1 MPPCSVRHL
10 LTLRN
15 GADSVQTKT
24 AMSTPFALGPDAGAV
39 STRRLNRQR
48 VLDVVRRLGPLSR
61 ADLSKRTQL
70 SPPTVSALV
79 DELTTG
85 VALLREIG
93 IGASSGG
100 RPPILLEFNA
110 DFGTVA
116 GVDIGPDGVR
126 VALADL
132 QGRVVARHH
141 EPYPALSSGPQVDL
155 VCAAV
160 ETLLARA
167 GRASQ
172 RLFGI
177 GVGAPGQADVT
188 GRVNA
193 PSVPGWSDVPL
204 GDLLTTRFKVP
215 VLVDSHANFAAIGE
229 RWQGAAQGIGDF
241 VFLALGT
248 RVGAGIVIDGRLHR
262 GHQWQAG
269 DISGLMLDVPGAPSA
284 PEMPSMLQRLVASV
298 ITLLDPALVV
308 CGGSLMAA
316 HPEFVDRLR
325 TAVSAIVPHVPAI
338 ERSAL
343 GDEATLLGAVH
354 GAKELADGQVFAIA
368 GGARAQPRAESA

>member
-1 MPPCSVRHL
+1 
-10 LTLRN
+10 
-15 GADSVQTKT
+15 
-24 AMSTPFALGPDAGAV
+24 MSTPPYFVLGHEAGAV

-61 ADLSKRTQL
+61 ADLAKRTQL

-79 DELTTG
+79 EELTSG

-110 DFGTVA
+110 DFGTIA
-116 GVDIGPDGVR
+116 GVDIGPEGVR

-132 QGRVVARHH
+132 QGRVIARHH
-141 EPYPALSSGPQVDL
+141 EPYPTLSSGPQVDQ
-155 VCAAV
+155 VCSV
-160 ETLLARA
+160 IETVLARA
-167 GRASQ
+167 GRDP
-172 RLFGI
+172 RRFFGI
-177 GVGAPGQADVT
+177 GVGAPGLADVT

-193 PSVPGWSDVPL
+193 PAVPGWRDVPL
-204 GDLLTTRFKVP
+204 GDVLTTRFKVP
-215 VLVDSHANFAAIGE
+215 VLVDGHANFAAIGE
-229 RWQGAAQGIGDF
+229 RWQGAAQGVADF
-241 VFLALGT
+241 VFLALGA
-248 RVGAGIVIDGRLHR
+248 RVGAGIVIGGRLHR

-269 DISGLMLDVPGAPSA
+269 DISGLMLDVPSA
-284 PEMPSMLQRLVASV
+284 PAAEGMPSMLERLVASV

-325 TAVSAIVPHVPAI
+325 TAVSAIVPRVPAI

-343 GDEATLLGAVH
+343 GEDATLLGAIH
-354 GAKELADGQVFAIA
+354 GARELADSQVFAIA
-368 GGARAQPRAESA
+368 GGARSQPRAASA

>member
-1 MPPCSVRHL
+1 
-10 LTLRN
+10 
-15 GADSVQTKT
+15 
-24 AMSTPFALGPDAGAV
+24 MSTPPYFVLGPDAGAV

-61 ADLSKRTQL
+61 ADLAKRTQL

-85 VALLREIG
+85 VPLLREIG

-110 DFGTVA
+110 DYGTVA
-116 GVDIGPDGVR
+116 GVDIGPGEVR

-132 QGRVVARHH
+132 QGRVIARHQQ
-141 EPYPALSSGPQVDL
+141 PYPDEFSGPQVDH
-155 VCAAV
+155 VYPAID
-160 ETLLARA
+160 TLLAQA
-167 GRASQ
+167 GRDP
-172 RLFGI
+172 RRFFGI
-177 GVGAPGQADVT
+177 GVGAPGLADVS
-188 GRVNA
+188 GRVHA

-204 GDLLTTRFKVP
+204 GDLLTARFKVP
-215 VLVDSHANFAAIGE
+215 VLVDSHANLAAIGE
-229 RWQGAAQGIGDF
+229 RWQGAAQG
-241 VFLALGT
+241 
-248 RVGAGIVIDGRLHR
+248 VGAGIVISGRLHR

-269 DISGLMLDVPGAPSA
+269 DISGLMLERPSA
-284 PEMPSMLQRLVASV
+284 DAEMPSLLQRLVASV

-308 CGGSLMAA
+308 CGGSLMSA

-325 TAVSAIVPHVPAI
+325 TALSAIVRRVPAI

-343 GDEATLLGAVH
+343 GEDATLLGAIH
-354 GAKELADGQVFAIA
+354 AAKELADAHVFALA
-368 GGARAQPRAESA
+368 GGARSQPRAESA